1 MIIGNGITIG
11 SNITIGDLPVV
22 VYTPSSALYTFT
34 TMTFTT
40 AGNVGRYGPNLA
52 NCVTTYSGSSYTG
65 NTWVTNTSYF
75 NMTTQGYQLWTV
87 PATGTYSIT
96 AAGSRAGRA
105 TGQNYTSGNGAIVS
119 GTVALTQGQVLEI
132 ICGQCLDASS
142 GNASVT
148 SYAGLGGGGGTFV
161 NNFTAST
168 LLFAAGGGSGA
179 SIYSST
185 TPTGYNGA
193 NGQTTTWG
201 GNGTVTGSNVGGL
214 NGNGGKVYTTVAS
227 SYRGGAGAGWL
238 SNGQNGDATT
248 PPTYPSAVTY
258 GNGGLSYANG
268 FIGGSYGTSWGNP
281 STYASTYGGFGGAG
295 GGNGIITG
303 GAGGGYS
310 GGGQSGTNT
319 YNGQP
324 GGGGSYITASA
335 TGVATS
341 DGNYNLISTFNGGA
355 ITNLSAFNQ
364 GLGYVIITRVS

>member
-1 MIIGNGITIG
+1 MQIGSGITIG
-11 SNITIGDLPVV
+11 SNITIGDLPV
-22 VYTPSSALYTFT
+22 TPYSSALYTFT
-34 TMTFTT
+34 TMVFTT
-40 AGNVGRYGPNLA
+40 AGNVGRFGPNLA
-52 NCVTTYSGSSYTG
+52 NCVTYYSGSSYTG

-75 NMTTQGYQLWTV
+75 NMTTQGYQRWTV

-132 ICGQCLDASS
+132 ICGQCLDSS
-142 GNASVT
+142 ANAQVT

-161 NNFTAST
+161 NNYTAST

-179 SIYSST
+179 SIYSGF

-201 GNGTVTGSNVGGL
+201 GNGTVATSNVGGQ
-214 NGNGGKVYTTVAS
+214 NGNGGTVYTAVAS
-227 SYRGGAGAGWL
+227 NYRGGAGAGWL
-238 SNGQNGDATT
+238 TNGTNGDNTTSHPYTGAAT
-248 PPTYPSAVTY
+248 A
-258 GNGGLSYANG
+258 GEGGLSYASG

-310 GGGQSGTNT
+310 GGGQSTSGT
-319 YNGQP
+319 YDGQA
-324 GGGGSYITASA
+324 GGGGSYITSSA
-335 TGVATS
+335 TNIATS
-341 DGNYNLISTFNGGA
+341 DGNFNLVSTFNGNA
-355 ITNLSAFNQ
+355 ITNLNMFNQ